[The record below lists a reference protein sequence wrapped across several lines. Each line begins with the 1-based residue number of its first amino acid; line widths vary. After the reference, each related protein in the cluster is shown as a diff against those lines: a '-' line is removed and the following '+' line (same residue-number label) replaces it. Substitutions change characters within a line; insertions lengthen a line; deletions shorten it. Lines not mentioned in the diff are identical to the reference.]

1 MSQDDMHVVND
12 HVDGGEVDGPES
24 SVDASGI
31 TRPKSAYQYHNHE
44 QCPIQK
50 QALLA
55 EGKNASMGIV
65 VQTVASMWRA
75 LSAEDKAPYYEMAEA
90 DRARYNQECAA
101 RDAVVSA
108 EQEERRKKNEI
119 TGYSETRMRKTT
131 NVRSEHVAVKQAA
144 PKRKREESDASKGDK
159 IRRRKARVDELNAVD
174 EQMKD
179 IKASRMEQVEA
190 RLKYLLSQSDIFA
203 HFGAGTTKKLQTLQA
218 DVEGTNSTASSS
230 NSKGAAQE
238 DEDDGGLNDDA
249 TKTAETSKPAA
260 AVDVPTSK
268 SRVRNRRNLSS
279 NTLDEDERQ
288 LMGEEADED
297 DNVNNAKAS
306 SMQRKARGVQL
317 AQQPSIIVGGV
328 MRPYQLEGLNW
339 VIRLIENGINGIL
352 ADEMG
357 LGKTLQSISVIAYL
371 NQYQNIP
378 GPHLIMVPKSTL
390 SNWMNE
396 FARWCP
402 TIRTL
407 RFHGSKEEREIIA
420 RDKLRPGRT
429 HSERSWDVVIT
440 TYEVMNLEKHVLM
453 KIGWRFLIVDEA
465 HRLKNEASQF
475 AQNIRMLET
484 QHRLLLTGTPLQNNL
499 HELWALLNF
508 LLPDVFSSAD
518 QFDDWFNL
526 ETDDQEA
533 KQRIIGQLH
542 KLLRP
547 FMLRRLKVDVEKTLP
562 PKTETILF
570 IGMSDVQKQVYKQVL
585 MRDIDVINQGAREK
599 NDNAGRTAILNIV
612 MQLRK
617 CCNHPY
623 LFPNVEDRTKNPLGD
638 HIYKSCGKM
647 VLLHK
652 LLEKLF
658 VRKNRVLVFSQMT
671 RMLDI
676 LEDYMLSQGF
686 YYCRID
692 GNTTYDERED
702 RIADFNRPGSD
713 KFIFLLSTRAGGL
726 GINLQTADTVILYDS
741 DWNPQADLQA
751 QDRAHRI
758 GQKKSVQVF
767 RLVTEDTIEVKVV
780 ERAQQKLKLD
790 AMVVQQGRLVENQ
803 KKMSKTDLIDTLRF
817 GADKIFRSTDNNI
830 TDADIDLILE
840 EGRRKTEEM
849 NSKLSVAEKGDMY
862 DFRLD
867 GTMHSQEFEGVNYS
881 DEGAR
886 AALQAAEREA
896 DLSNFTMAA
905 LLEPSTKRERKTL
918 VNYSESMAQ
927 ALLDGGEGGPSM
939 PRRPKAPRQLRLPRM
954 EDWHFFNKE
963 RIIEIFMEEKRTF
976 DNHVDMGDVPAP
988 VNGRLQLLHPD
999 TEAEKRQLLS
1009 QAFGD
1014 WTRVQFNS
1022 FIRGSARYGRHEYD
1036 KIAKEVVRPVD
1047 DIRRYARVFW
1057 ALGKDVFG
1065 QTEWDKH
1072 MKIIEKGES
1081 RLLEQNKLTSDTAS
1095 LIRSFDNAWDEMPF
1109 IKDVAIIATRSF
1121 TPDEDRFLLCLT
1133 HMYGYGAWDLIRTA
1147 VRRCE
1152 KFRFDFFLQSCS
1164 EEILARR
1171 CEALMKA
1178 AQRELTEL
1186 ESKKAAAAEEAGS
1199 FQAGADAVDISTWT
1213 PLNIDRLVNLTLE
1226 ARLGARQF
1234 ALTRARVNKIA
1245 NEAALTQAQ
1254 HNDGVAVE
1262 TAAQLAARLA
1272 PTTSSGGP
1280 AAVWKMSTGKS
1291 TGRPVAKV
1299 LPDNISS
1306 VLAKLLVSSGAMGIS
1321 SVVSQFIAKHPT
1333 ISKRQV
1339 EMKIAEVAIKEKHE
1353 GDNTKVW
1360 HIRPAH
1366 VYLLTQEFKEEEEA
1380 VAAVPEPKPEL
1391 KPPTA
1396 PRSPFQI
1403 FCVERFA
1410 EAKNRAQTVDEMR
1423 AMLVKTWDMLGSAG
1437 QNRYSSAAHT
1447 EHRAYNEA
1455 LKQYEAQEGIIAGGT
1470 ASASEVNASATVSTT
1485 AVATA
1490 SGEVTIVAENA
1501 AQTPAL
1507 IPPSEGAPTPTLTS
1521 TPTPA
1526 DAAPEASSGSM
1537 VVA

>member
-1 MSQDDMHVVND
+1 MSLDEMHVVKD
-12 HVDGGEVDGPES
+12 YMEGEDEDGPES
-24 SVDASGI
+24 AVDASGI
-31 TRPKSAYQYHNHE
+31 IRPKSAYQYHSYE

-50 QALLA
+50 LNLLA

-65 VQTVASMWRA
+65 VQTVASLWRA
-75 LSAEDKAPYYEMAEA
+75 LSAEDKAPYHEMAKA
-90 DRARYNQECAA
+90 DRARYEEECAA
-101 RDAVVSA
+101 RDSVVSA
-108 EQEERRKKNEI
+108 EQEERRRKNEI
-119 TGYSETRMRKTT
+119 TGYSETRMRNTT
-131 NVRSEHVAVKQAA
+131 IASSEHIAVKQAA

-159 IRRRKARVDELNAVD
+159 LRRRKARVEELNAVS

-190 RLKYLLSQSDIFA
+190 RLKYLLGQSDIFA
-203 HFGAGTTKKLQTLQA
+203 HFGSGTKKRLQTMQA
-218 DVEGTNSTASSS
+218 DATTARPSSS
-230 NSKGAAQE
+230 KAANRKDGGGMD
-238 DEDDGGLNDDA
+238 DEDFEGDA
-249 TKTAETSKPAA
+249 EEEEATKPAA
-260 AVDVPTSK
+260 VVPVPVQKSK
-268 SRVRNRRNLSS
+268 QRNRRTQSS
-279 NTLDEDERQ
+279 TLDEDER
-288 LMGEEADED
+288 LLIAEEAEDED
-297 DNVNNAKAS
+297 AVDNSKAS

-317 AQQPSIIVGGV
+317 AQQPSIITGGA

-396 FARWCP
+396 FQRWCP
-402 TIRTL
+402 SIRTL
-407 RFHGSKEEREIIA
+407 RFHGSKEEREAIA
-420 RDKLRPGRT
+420 KEMLRPGVT

-526 ETDDQEA
+526 DVDDQEA

-547 FMLRRLKVDVEKTLP
+547 FMLRRLKVDVEKSLP

-585 MRDIDVINQGAREK
+585 MRDIDVLNQGAREK

-623 LFPNVEDRTKNPLGD
+623 LFPNIEDRTLNPLGE

-658 VRKNRVLVFSQMT
+658 VRKNRVLIFSQMT

-676 LEDYMLSQGF
+676 LEDYLLSQGY

-702 RIADFNRPGSD
+702 RIADFNRPASD

-758 GQKKSVQVF
+758 GQKKPVQVF

-790 AMVVQQGRLVENQ
+790 AMVVQQGRLQDNN

-830 TDADIDLILE
+830 TDADIDVILD

-849 NSKLSVAEKGDMY
+849 NSKLSVADKGDMY

-867 GTMHSQEFEGVNYS
+867 GTMHSQEFEGINYS
-881 DEGAR
+881 DESAR

-896 DLSNFTMAA
+896 DLNNFTMAA
-905 LLEPSTKRERKTL
+905 LLEPATKRERKTII
-918 VNYSESMAQ
+918 NYSEGMAQ
-927 ALLDGGEGGPSM
+927 ALLDGSEGGPSM

-954 EDWHFFNKE
+954 EEWHFFNKA

-976 DNHVDMGDVPAP
+976 DNYVEMGDVPAP

-999 TEAEKRQLLS
+999 TEFEKRQLLS

-1047 DIRRYARVFW
+1047 DIKRYAKVFW
-1057 ALGKDVFG
+1057 TLGKDVFG

-1072 MKIIEKGES
+1072 MKMIEKGES
-1081 RLLEQNKLTSDTAS
+1081 RLEDINKLTSDTAS
-1095 LIRSFDNAWDEMPF
+1095 LIRSFDNAWNDMPF
-1109 IKDVAIIATRSF
+1109 IKDAAIIATRSF

-1147 VRRCE
+1147 VRRSE

-1164 EEILARR
+1164 EENLARR

-1178 AQRELTEL
+1178 AQRELTDL
-1186 ESKKAAAAEEAGS
+1186 EAKKAQALEESGS
-1199 FQAGADAVDISTWT
+1199 FEYGADAVDIGSWT
-1213 PLNIDRLVNLTLE
+1213 PLNVDRLVNLTLE
-1226 ARLGARQF
+1226 TRLGGRQF
-1234 ALTRARVNKIA
+1234 ALTRARVNKMA
-1245 NEAALTQAQ
+1245 NESALAQAQ
-1254 HNDGVAVE
+1254 NNDGVAVE

-1272 PTTSSGGP
+1272 PPASSGP
-1280 AAVWKMSTGKS
+1280 AATWKMSIGKS

-1299 LPDNISS
+1299 LPDGISS
-1306 VLAKLLVSSGAMGIS
+1306 LLAKLLLSSKSMGIS
-1321 SVVSQFIAKHPT
+1321 SVVAQFIAKHPT
-1333 ISKRQV
+1333 ISKRQI
-1339 EMKIAEVAIKEKHE
+1339 ELKIAEVAVKEKHE
-1353 GDNTKVW
+1353 GDHTKVW

-1366 VYLLTQEFKEEEEA
+1366 TYLLTQEFKDEEFA
-1380 VAAVPEPKPEL
+1380 PVVPEAKPEL
-1391 KPPTA
+1391 KAPAP
-1396 PRSPFQI
+1396 PRSSFQI
-1403 FCVERFA
+1403 FCVERFP
-1410 EAKNRAQTVDEMR
+1410 EAKQRAKSVDEMR

-1437 QNRYSSAAHT
+1437 QMRYSTAASV
-1447 EHRAYNEA
+1447 ELKSYNEA
-1455 LKQYEAQEGIIAGGT
+1455 MKLFDAQKGPGSSGAEASSNVPNTAIASEDEPVVVGDF
-1470 ASASEVNASATVSTT
+1470 ASAVSSTSATTT
-1485 AVATA
+1485 
-1490 SGEVTIVAENA
+1490 S
-1501 AQTPAL
+1501 L
-1507 IPPSEGAPTPTLTS
+1507 IPPESELVNTVAGA
-1521 TPTPA
+1521 A
-1526 DAAPEASSGSM
+1526 DD
-1537 VVA
+1537 VA